1 MYQASSIKH
10 PASGMKSTLKIAIT
24 GPESTGKSQLAEEL
38 AGYYNTVFVR
48 EYARGYIDRLDRPY
62 NREDILE
69 IARGQ
74 IREEKVMDQQATR
87 MLFCDTELIV
97 TKIWSEVK
105 YGICDPW
112 ILKKIEENNYDLFL
126 LCNIDLPW
134 EEDPQREHP
143 HMREK
148 LFSLYLDELTE
159 RGLPFKVVSGTGR
172 ERLISAIGYVEQA
185 LIEFN
190 IRIIE

>member
-1 MYQASSIKH
+1 MNSI
-10 PASGMKSTLKIAIT
+10 LKIAIT

-38 AGYYNTVFVR
+38 AGYYNTVFVP

-62 NREDILE
+62 NRKDILE
-69 IARGQ
+69 IAKGQ
-74 IREEKVMDQQATR
+74 IREEVLMDQQATR
-87 MLFCDTELIV
+87 MLFYDTELIV

-112 ILKKIEENNYDLFL
+112 ILEKIEENNYDLFL

-159 RGLPFKVVSGTGR
+159 RGFLFKVVSGIGR
-172 ERLISAIGYVEQA
+172 ERLANAIGFVEMVINE
-185 LIEFN
+185 LN
-190 IRIIE
+190 IRIVE

>member
-1 MYQASSIKH
+1 
-10 PASGMKSTLKIAIT
+10 MKKILKIAIT

-38 AGYYNTVFVR
+38 AEYYNTVFVP
-48 EYARGYIDRLDRPY
+48 EYARGYIDRLNRPY
-62 NREDILE
+62 NLEDILE
-69 IARGQ
+69 IAKGQ
-74 IREEKVMDQQATR
+74 IREEERRIQQATR
-87 MLFCDTELIV
+87 LLFCDTELIV
-97 TKIWSEVK
+97 TKIWGEVK

-112 ILKKIEENNYDLFL
+112 ILEKIEENKYDLFL

-159 RGLPFKVVSGTGR
+159 RGFPFKVVSGTGK
-172 ERLISAIGYVEQA
+172 ERLMNAIGFVETA
-185 LIEFN
+185 LVSKF
-190 IRIIE
+190 